1 MKSKLVLEDKKK
13 KPVVSNKGSML
24 LKCELTSDE
33 LLACGARLP
42 LGEEQNGGVE

>member
-1 MKSKLVLEDKKK
+1 MNSKLVLKDKKN

-42 LGEEQNGGVE
+42 LGEETEGGAQ